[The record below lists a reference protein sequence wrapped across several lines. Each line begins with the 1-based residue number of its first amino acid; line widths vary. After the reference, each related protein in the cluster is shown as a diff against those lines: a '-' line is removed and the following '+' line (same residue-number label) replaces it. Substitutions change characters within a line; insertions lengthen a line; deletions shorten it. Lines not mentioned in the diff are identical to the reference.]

1 MIKYVIATIIL
12 FLIPISTGNFSHKVE
27 EPVSEYTL
35 LHINA
40 KWNQQN
46 NVNLDIIPNCQLKY
60 AFLEDQPKEI
70 QSSIQYVPHII
81 LLKNNRP
88 IAQWSADI
96 SFKLN
101 ITTKD
106 IIKVIDGK

>member
-1 MIKYVIATIIL
+1 MIKYVIATIL
-12 FLIPISTGNFSHKVE
+12 LLLIPLSTGKFSEKE
-27 EPVSEYTL
+27 IPEYTV

-46 NVNLDIIPNCQLKY
+46 NVNLDRIPNCQLKY

-70 QSSIQYVPHII
+70 QQSIQYVPHII

-88 IAQWSADI
+88 IAQWSADL
-96 SFKLN
+96 SFKLK
-101 ITTKD
+101 IDTQD
-106 IIKVIDGK
+106 ILNVIDGK

>member
-1 MIKYVIATIIL
+1 MIKYVLATIVL
-12 FLIPISTGNFSHKVE
+12 LMIPIRTGEFSEK
-27 EPVSEYTL
+27 PSPQYTV

-46 NVNLDIIPNCQLKY
+46 NVNLDVIPNCRLQY

-70 QSSIQYVPHII
+70 QQSIQYVPHII
-81 LLKNNRP
+81 LMKGNRP
-88 IAQWSADI
+88 IAQWSADL

-101 ITTKD
+101 ITTKE
-106 IIKVIDGK
+106 IVRVIDGQ